1 LRFELSILDQRA
13 DALCDAI
20 ADALCDAVPVDI
32 DPTTPALV
40 EHLSYDHRHL
50 SPLHFGE

>member
-1 LRFELSILDQRA
+1 LCFELAILDQRA
-13 DALCDAI
+13 HTLCDAI
-20 ADALCDAVPVDI
+20 LVDVG
-32 DPTTPALV
+32 PTTPALA